1 MEAPKP
7 IGNEIVTKLTE
18 DENEITLKFSIKD
31 ESLVINI
38 SEGESFPQMNYNS
51 KFTLS
56 DLVKQSRYFKIF
68 ETPEELLPEIKNLCD
83 EKKIKFKKGKSSIIL
98 ILLLPLK
105 IIEEV
110 YLTIK
115 QAEIDPKQMI
125 ADLCSTVNELKKEIK
140 SLKTT
145 QIPEEKLKEN
155 LNSKEIFL
163 NDDEKKLVHRWILKR
178 MKSEGKKVEMTLL
191 YKLTTYGASAS
202 TFHSYC
208 NNKGYT
214 LTLIRNTKGYRC
226 GGFLSQSW
234 SSSNSYIKDPNA
246 FLFSLEY
253 KEQYLP
259 YDGTNAF
266 YDYSSY
272 GPTFGNYDLYIA
284 DNCNQNNSSYCNFP
298 YVYAGGKARCLTG
311 GWYNF
316 RVDEIEVYKINII

>member
-1 MEAPKP
+1 M
-7 IGNEIVTKLTE
+7 
-18 DENEITLKFSIKD
+18 
-31 ESLVINI
+31 
-38 SEGESFPQMNYNS
+38 
-51 KFTLS
+51 
-56 DLVKQSRYFKIF
+56 
-68 ETPEELLPEIKNLCD
+68 
-83 EKKIKFKKGKSSIIL
+83 
-98 ILLLPLK
+98 K

-140 SLKTT
+140 LLKTT

-191 YKLTTYGASAS
+191 YKLKTHGASAS

-234 SSSNSYIKDPNA
+234 SSSNSYIKDPIA

-259 YDGTNAF
+259 YDGTNAI
-266 YDYSSY
+266 YDHSGY

>member
-7 IGNEIVTKLTE
+7 TGNEIVTKLTE

-140 SLKTT
+140 LLKTT

-191 YKLTTYGASAS
+191 YKLKTHGASAS

-234 SSSNSYIKDPNA
+234 SSSDRYIIDPNA

-259 YDGTNAF
+259 YDGTNAI
-266 YDYSSY
+266 YDHSGY
-272 GPTFGNYDLYIA
+272 GPTFGKNDLYIA
-284 DNCNQNNSSYCNFP
+284 DNCNQNNSSNCNFP
-298 YVYAGGKARCLTG
+298 YIYAGGKPRCLSG

-316 RVDEIEVYKINII
+316 KVDEIEVYKINII